1 MKNSNQAFGYYSP
14 KGVSKI
20 IYLLAKVG
28 LGFGSI
34 KKIYSK
40 ILIKFNGNNPLD
52 IIYHNLK
59 FRLHPQNNR
68 IESKII
74 VNSKLPKSKELN
86 VISSIIEYGGIF
98 LDIRANWTITR

>member
-1 MKNSNQAFGYYSP
+1 LKNSNQAFGYYSP

-34 KKIYSK
+34 KKIYAK
-40 ILIKFNGNNPLD
+40 ILTKFNGDNPLD

-59 FRLHPQNNR
+59 FRLYPHNNTIR
-68 IESKII
+68 IKNGRQFKIA
-74 VNSKLPKSKELN
+74 
-86 VISSIIEYGGIF
+86 
-98 LDIRANWTITR
+98 RR